1 MNDTDKA
8 NVVAFY
14 AEIDSYYDV
23 PEHLVDPQDTVIT
36 YLDNSDDNEDS
47 DE

>member
-23 PEHLVDPQDTVIT
+23 PEDLVDPQDTVIT
-36 YLDNSDDNEDS
+36 YLDDSDDEDS